1 MWMCCSR
8 TDNSKVNRLHERCL
22 RIIYQEEQSLFEGL
36 LEKDNFLSIRHT
48 KSLALAIEIYKVRNK
63 FSSILIQELFM
74 QYNKHGY
81 NLRNL
86 DQFKTISV
94 HATYDDTESF
104 SFLEPKILKPVN
116 LSS

>member
-1 MWMCCSR
+1 
-8 TDNSKVNRLHERCL
+8 
-22 RIIYQEEQSLFEGL
+22 
-36 LEKDNFLSIRHT
+36 
-48 KSLALAIEIYKVRNK
+48 
-63 FSSILIQELFM
+63 M

-94 HATYDDTESF
+94 HAAYDDTESF

-116 LSS
+116 LSSWSLEAWNLSL